1 MKKKMVLALFE
12 ARGSGRGRVSLARR
26 GGDSAEEE
34 ETVQEEEE
42 TVQVEGEET
51 VQEEEETVQV
61 EGEETAQVEEEET
74 AQVEEEETVQRPV
87 AASRNKS
94 LKSHNCSAAASFDA
108 NAVSTLKVLGRHAY
122 TARAPRPFLSSGAS
136 WSGRSYCVKSKDALA
151 SDEPGKKDDVP
162 SGPTGDEC
170 GFKLICFVGINV
182 CLRGGLHAMWLFGLE
197 FICDRQLIPGRRV
210 AMRILR
216 YVLRLV
222 RQLC

>member
-1 MKKKMVLALFE
+1 MLHLRRSTLLKQLFHTN
-12 ARGSGRGRVSLARR
+12 L
-26 GGDSAEEE
+26 
-34 ETVQEEEE
+34 
-42 TVQVEGEET
+42 
-51 VQEEEETVQV
+51 
-61 EGEETAQVEEEET
+61 
-74 AQVEEEETVQRPV
+74 QRPV

-108 NAVSTLKVLGRHAY
+108 NTVSTLKVLGRHAY

-136 WSGRSYCVKSKDALA
+136 WSGGASWSARSYCVKSKDALT

-216 YVLRLV
+216 YVLRLALKTTGL
-222 RQLC
+222 RTGDPRLKECIATLKETLKNTSDGIMLDRHLFKKLGTEFTNICM